1 MSVLFSSHPPK
12 ERYQLSSGTIC
23 QVPYYCRDCDILLLH
38 GLVDYQAVGNV
49 LTGQNYL
56 PVRTSS
62 GSGIATLWVVNYR
75 DTTCGPYREL
85 ILSFVAS
92 QTMLS
97 VPFAV
102 PLDLVA
108 AFAHPEAVTFVQQ
121 LHLNSRVPIEYG
133 REVHGIPKALQP
145 ARFSSEIALTRCSF
159 RVDVDGNAAAAGNIG
174 LPQGE
179 SAYIAIDLKFVT
191 PVAGNQTVNV
201 LHCELAPLFRDIDAA
216 DVLAFS
222 ADTQFGAMMQTLRFT
237 PQLVQFCPQ
246 SRFVM
251 PKPLNW
257 LALEA

>member
-1 MSVLFSSHPPK
+1 
-12 ERYQLSSGTIC
+12 LSSGTIC
-23 QVPYYCRDCDILLLH
+23 QVPYHCRDSDILLLH
-38 GLVDYQAVGNV
+38 GLVDYPALGNV

-56 PVRTSS
+56 PVRTSN
-62 GSGIATLWVVNYR
+62 GAGIATLWVVNYR

-92 QTMLS
+92 RTMLT
-97 VPFAV
+97 VPFAA

-121 LHLNSRVPIEYG
+121 LYLNSRVPIEYG

-145 ARFSSEIALTRCSF
+145 VRFSSEIAQARCSF
-159 RVDVDGNAAAAGNIG
+159 RVEVDGNAAAEGNIG

-179 SAYIAIDLKFVT
+179 SAYIAVDIKFVT
-191 PVAGNQTVNV
+191 PVAGNQTVNA
-201 LHCELAPLFRDIDAA
+201 LHCELAPRFRDVDAA

-222 ADTQFGAMMQTLRFT
+222 ADTQFGTMMHTLRFS
-237 PQLVQFCPQ
+237 PRLVQFCPQ
-246 SRFVM
+246 SCFVM

-257 LALEA
+257 LPLDA

>member
-1 MSVLFSSHPPK
+1 LSALFLSHRPQ

-23 QVPYYCRDCDILLLH
+23 QVPYYCRDSDILLLH
-38 GLVDYQAVGNV
+38 GLVDYPALSSV

-56 PVRTSS
+56 PVRTAT
-62 GSGIATLWVVNYR
+62 GAGIATLWVVNYR

-85 ILSFVAS
+85 ILSFVAAR
-92 QTMLS
+92 TPLT
-97 VPFAV
+97 VPFAM

-121 LHLNSRVPIEYG
+121 LYLDSRVPIEYG

-145 ARFSSEIALTRCSF
+145 VRFSSKIAQARCSF
-159 RVDVDGNAAAAGNIG
+159 CVDVEGNAAAEGNIG
-174 LPQGE
+174 LPQDE
-179 SAYIAIDLKFVT
+179 SAYIAIDIKFVT
-191 PVAGNQTVNV
+191 PVVGNQTVNI
-201 LHCELAPLFRDIDAA
+201 LHCELASRFRSFDAA

-222 ADTQFGAMMQTLRFT
+222 DATEFGTMMHALRFS

-257 LALEA
+257 LALDT